1 MHTLNQKLLR
11 LVTEPSKI
19 DAEGASN
26 ASMEDNGEEDLS
38 TPNTPNEVPI
48 SIIVYA
54 GKHQLK
60 IFH

>member
-26 ASMEDNGEEDLS
+26 ATMEDNGEEDLS
-38 TPNTPNEVPI
+38 IPNTPTEVPI
-48 SIIVYA
+48 SIGFRY
-54 GKHQLK
+54 L
-60 IFH
+60 